1 MHRVQ
6 STIQAEPEPAFI
18 LHTRPYRETSAL
30 VDFFS
35 RHYGRFRAVARGARG
50 TKKNSLVLTPYTPM
64 LITWSGKSE
73 LKTVKTVEP
82 SGPPILLQGD
92 RLYCGF
98 YLNELLLRLLAEH
111 DAHAKLFDSYLNT
124 LTLLANTEAPM
135 ESSLRTFEL
144 SLLEDIG
151 YAIVLD
157 TDAETGDSVVPEGWY
172 WFDPSMGFVLKQG
185 VLKQRTKS
193 QANAANWFQG
203 AELLAIHAGQFHQ
216 KNIASTAKRLVR
228 LALRPH
234 IGDSPL
240 RSRALFK

>member
-1 MHRVQ
+1 MHRIQ

-35 RHYGRFRAVARGARG
+35 RHYGRFRAVARGVRG
-50 TKKNSLVLTPYTPM
+50 AKKNSPVLTPYTPL
-64 LITWSGKSE
+64 LITWSGKSD
-73 LKTVKTVEP
+73 LKTVKTMES

-98 YLNELLLRLLAEH
+98 YLNELLLKLLAEH
-111 DAHAKLFDSYLNT
+111 DTHEKLFDRYLNT
-124 LTLLANTEAPM
+124 LTLLASTGAPL
-135 ESSLRTFEL
+135 ESSLRTFEF

-157 TDAETGDSVVPEGWY
+157 SDAETGDSIVPDRWY
-172 WFDPSMGFVLKQG
+172 WFDPSIGFVLKQG
-185 VLKQRTKS
+185 VLKPRTKS
-193 QANAANWFQG
+193 QTNAANWFLG
-203 AELLAIHAGQFHQ
+203 AELLAIHAEQFHQ
-216 KNIASTAKRLVR
+216 TNIASAAKRLVR
-228 LALRPH
+228 LAFRPH

>member
-1 MHRVQ
+1 MHSTQ
-6 STIQAEPEPAFI
+6 PTIQAEPEPAFV

-50 TKKNSLVLTPYTPM
+50 TKKKIHVLAPYTPL
-64 LITWSGKSE
+64 LITWSGKSD
-73 LKTVKTVEP
+73 LKTVKTVES

-111 DAHAKLFDSYLNT
+111 DPHAKLFDSYLNT
-124 LTLLANTEAPM
+124 LTLLANTGAPL
-135 ESSLRTFEL
+135 ESSLRTFEF

-157 TDAETGDSVVPEGWY
+157 SDAETGDSVVPESWY
-172 WFDPSMGFVLKQG
+172 WFDPSIGFI
-185 VLKQRTKS
+185 LKQRTKS
-193 QANAANWFQG
+193 QTNAANWFLG
-203 AELLAIHAGQFHQ
+203 AELLAIHAEQFHQ
-216 KNIASTAKRLVR
+216 TNIASAAKRMVR
-228 LALRPH
+228 LAFRPH

-240 RSRALFK
+240 RSRALFIR

>member
-35 RHYGRFRAVARGARG
+35 RHYGRFRAVVRGARG
-50 TKKNSLVLTPYTPM
+50 TKKNSPLLTPYTPL
-64 LITWSGKSE
+64 LITWSGKSD
-73 LKTVKTVEP
+73 LKTVKTIES

-98 YLNELLLRLLAEH
+98 YLNELLLRLIAEH
-111 DAHAKLFDSYLNT
+111 DAHAQLFDSYLNT
-124 LTLLANTEAPM
+124 LTLLANTEAPL
-135 ESSLRTFEL
+135 ESSLRTFEFN
-144 SLLEDIG
+144 LLKDIG

-157 TDAETGDSVVPEGWY
+157 SDAETGDSVAPEGWY
-172 WFDPSMGFVLKQG
+172 WFDPSLGFT
-185 VLKQRTKS
+185 LKQRTKS
-193 QANAANWFQG
+193 QTNAANWFQG
-203 AELLAIHAGQFHQ
+203 AELLAIHARQFHQ
-216 KNIASTAKRLVR
+216 TNIASAAKRLVR
-228 LALRPH
+228 LAFRPH

-240 RSRALFK
+240 RSRALFIR

>member
-1 MHRVQ
+1 MHSTQ
-6 STIQAEPEPAFI
+6 PTIQAEPEPAFV

-50 TKKNSLVLTPYTPM
+50 TKKNIHVLAPYTPL
-64 LITWSGKSE
+64 LITWSGKSD
-73 LKTVKTVEP
+73 LKTVKTVES

-111 DAHAKLFDSYLNT
+111 DPHAKLFDSYLNT
-124 LTLLANTEAPM
+124 LMHLANNGAPL
-135 ESSLRTFEL
+135 ESSLRTFEFN
-144 SLLEDIG
+144 LLEDIG

-157 TDAETGDSVVPEGWY
+157 SDAETGDSVVPDGWY
-172 WFDPSMGFVLKQG
+172 WFDPSMGFILKQG
-185 VLKQRTKS
+185 TKS

-203 AELLAIHAGQFHQ
+203 AELLAIHAGQFHK
-216 KNIASTAKRLVR
+216 KNIASAAKRMVR
-228 LALRPH
+228 LAFRLQ

-240 RSRALFK
+240 RSRALFIR

>member
-6 STIQAEPEPAFI
+6 SIIQAEPEPAFI

-30 VDFFS
+30 VDLFS

-50 TKKNSLVLTPYTPM
+50 TKKNSPVLTPYTPL
-64 LITWSGKSE
+64 LITWSGKSD
-73 LKTVKTVEP
+73 LKTVKTIES

-111 DAHAKLFDSYLNT
+111 DAHTKLFDSYLNT
-124 LTLLANTEAPM
+124 LTLLANTGAPL
-135 ESSLRTFEL
+135 ESSLRTFEF

-157 TDAETGDSVVPEGWY
+157 SDAETGDSVAPEGWY
-172 WFDPSMGFVLKQG
+172 WFDPSMGFI
-185 VLKQRTKS
+185 LKQRTKS
-193 QANAANWFQG
+193 QTNAANWFKG
-203 AELLAIHAGQFHQ
+203 ADLLAIHAEQFHQ
-216 KNIASTAKRLVR
+216 TNIASAAKRLVR
-228 LALRPH
+228 LAFRPH

-240 RSRALFK
+240 RSRALFQ